1 MASVKSYK
9 ADSEYLKKDFL
20 YNSLCKFYDNNENIS
35 DFLEIINGKSKIS
48 LRIIDWFVTN
58 YSKKNNVIY
67 YIPKK
72 KRSHKKKYSPRSQ
85 YTETPPESLNKM
97 EQFIVYLRYKSLLEG
112 YQKIR
117 FDPFCRNE
125 RIIEWGK
132 EKNITTTIGQL
143 NFFRWA
149 IENKILKY
157 IKNHLSD
164 IEYDMNSNIKKNK
177 ESKNNDDSKMSKK
190 NPKNI
195 NGFKSKK
202 KRNELSKC
210 ATKTLHKHS
219 VSITLDFD

>member
-1 MASVKSYK
+1 MSAVKSYK

-20 YNSLCKFYDNNENIS
+20 YISLCKFYKDNDHIS
-35 DFLEIINGKSKIS
+35 DFLDIINGKSKIS

-72 KRSHKKKYSPRSQ
+72 KRSLKKKLSPRTQ
-85 YTETPPESLNKM
+85 YTETPPDSLNKM

-112 YQKIR
+112 YQKVR

-125 RIIEWGK
+125 RIVEWGE

-149 IENKILKY
+149 IENKILTY
-157 IKNHLSD
+157 IKNHLAD

-177 ESKNNDDSKMSKK
+177 EESEKVKKSVKNLKLSEY
-190 NPKNI
+190 
-195 NGFKSKK
+195 KSKK